1 MRRAL
6 LCGLLAALLLT
17 GCALAEIYEGV
28 TAAARVEVVEAE
40 TGGVLDA
47 LEVRQGERVEAGQSI
62 GSVRSTRVF
71 ASQDGTVARISVGE
85 GDEAQGTILE
95 IAPVERYQIYCT
107 VSEAYDSAESS
118 LVHCGEELYI
128 KCTENGT
135 HRGVGVIT
143 GIDGEEFHVMTVGG
157 ELYVGETVY
166 LYRDA
171 DFTKK
176 QRVGIGTV
184 LGSDTQI
191 YEGSGTVVRLHVAE
205 GEYVER
211 GELLY
216 ELAEA
221 QNCAVV
227 APMSGIVTEIYAS
240 SGERVEAGQSVA
252 GIVSPEDI
260 RVEIHVDETAAA
272 RLEVGEAVEM
282 VFDADESETPAKGA
296 VTRISRIAADGLYT
310 VQIRPE
316 ECSELLLGMSVSVYI
331 EDK

>member
-6 LCGLLAALLLT
+6 LCSLLAALLLT

-28 TAAARVEVVEAE
+28 TVAARVETAEAE
-40 TGGVLDA
+40 TGGVLDV

-62 GSVRSTRVF
+62 GSIRTTRVF

-85 GDEAQGTILE
+85 GEEAQGTILE

-107 VSEAYDSAESS
+107 VSEAYDSAENT
-118 LVHCGEELYI
+118 LVHCGEEVYI

-143 GIDGEEFHVMTVGG
+143 AIDGEEFHVMTVGG

-166 LYRDA
+166 LYRDT
-171 DFTKK
+171 DFSKK

-184 LGSDTQI
+184 LGSDTQS
-191 YEGSGTVVRLHVAE
+191 YEGSGTVVKLHVEE

-216 ELAEA
+216 ELAED
-221 QNCAVV
+221 QNCAVL
-227 APMSGIVTEIYAS
+227 APLSGIVTEVYAS
-240 SGERVEAGQSVA
+240 SGERVEAGQSIA
-252 GIVSPEDI
+252 SIVSPEDI
-260 RVEIHVDETAAA
+260 RVEIYVDEASAA
-272 RLEVGEAVEM
+272 RLEDGEAVEL
-282 VFDADESETPAKGA
+282 VFDADESETPVQGT
-296 VTRISRIAADGLYT
+296 VTRISRIAEDGLYT

-316 ECSELLLGMSVSVYI
+316 AQTELLLGMRVSVYT